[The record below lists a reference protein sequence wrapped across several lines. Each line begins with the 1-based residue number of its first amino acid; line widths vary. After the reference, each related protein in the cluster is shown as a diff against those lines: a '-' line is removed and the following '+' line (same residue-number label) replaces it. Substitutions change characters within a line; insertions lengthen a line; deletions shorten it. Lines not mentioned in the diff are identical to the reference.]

1 MTEQETT
8 QTTTTES
15 PSILERIAQDIIL
28 AYAWVAGPALSE
40 QQRLQRELTKA
51 RQIEREIASN
61 SITWS

>member
-1 MTEQETT
+1 MTEQEIT
-8 QTTTTES
+8 QTTTAA
-15 PSILERIAQDIIL
+15 PNLLERIAQDIIL

-40 QQRLQRELTKA
+40 QQRVQRELVKS